1 MNGPVGIT
9 IDSLGNLFVA
19 MCNITSVYKITSGG
33 VVSTFASRNLFACP
47 NGITFDDHG
56 NLYVCNFSNGDVLKV
71 TPAGAAS
78 LLATLPGANNGQ
90 LDYLDGFL
98 YVAARGANQIYKVS
112 LGGEITLFAG
122 TGQQAVVDGPVL
134 QAAFNI
140 PNAVTFSL
148 NAIAFYT
155 NGSGSV
161 IRKIQL
167 GTTEITELSNAIPSS
182 FVLEQNHPNPFNPST
197 KIIYS
202 ITEEMY
208 ITLKIIDVLGN
219 EIATLVDDKRLAG
232 TYEVN
237 FTTHGLAGA
246 VYFFRMNATQFYE
259 SKKLLLL
266 K

>member
-1 MNGPVGIT
+1 M
-9 IDSLGNLFVA
+9 
-19 MCNITSVYKITSGG
+19 
-33 VVSTFASRNLFACP
+33 
-47 NGITFDDHG
+47 
-56 NLYVCNFSNGDVLKV
+56 V
-71 TPAGAAS
+71 TPAGAVS
-78 LLATLPGANNGQ
+78 LLATLPGANNGH

-98 YVAARGANQIYKVS
+98 YVAALGANQLFKIS
-112 LGGEITLFAG
+112 LISDITLFAG
-122 TGQQAVVDGPVL
+122 TGQQAVVNGPAL
-134 QAAFNI
+134 QAAFNLHNGCTFS
-140 PNAVTFSL
+140 PNA
-148 NAIAFYT
+148 NAFYT
-155 NGSGSV
+155 NRSGGV
-161 IRKIQL
+161 IRKIEL
-167 GTTEITELSNAIPSS
+167 GTTEIIELSNSNPSS
-182 FVLEQNHPNPFNPST
+182 FVSEQNYPNPFNPST